1 MRLPAAFK
9 ASYDNDALAMPKEF
23 TNRWMQPGDEHRT
36 NVPAIA
42 SLYQQNEMPTLQY
55 AYTAYNYSDV
65 RIAKGDFI
73 RLKEISL
80 AYDFDKETV
89 RAMKVKRLGVKLQAT
104 NLFLLYADKKLNGAD
119 PEVVGKSSFIP
130 NPKQITFSLRVGL

>member
-1 MRLPAAFK
+1 MV
-9 ASYDNDALAMPKEF
+9 AMPKEF
-23 TNRWMQPGDEHRT
+23 KNRWMQPGDEHRT
-36 NVPAIA
+36 NIPAIA
-42 SLYQQNEMPTLQY
+42 SAYQLYAMPTLEY

-80 AYDFDKETV
+80 SYDFDKETL
-89 RAMKVKRLGVKLQAT
+89 RNMKIKRLSFKLQGT

-119 PEVVGKSSFIP
+119 PEFSVSSSFIP
-130 NPKQITFSLRVGL
+130 TPKQLTFSIRVGL